1 MAKNILYRNEK
12 NYNQKALT
20 SLFKAV
26 NWDSGN
32 YPTRLV
38 KAIAN
43 SQKVISAWD
52 GEKLVGLVNAIDDGE
67 LTAYVH
73 YLLVDPDYQ
82 GYGIGKELTQRI
94 KQHYQHYRYILLI
107 AETDRLVS
115 YYQKLG
121 FEKKNNQYPM
131 AILNNKNPR

>member
-1 MAKNILYRNEK
+1 MNTI
-12 NYNQKALT
+12 NYTNQKKFDQEVLVG
-20 SLFKAV
+20 LFKAV
-26 NWDSGN
+26 NWDSAN

-73 YLLVDPDYQ
+73 YLLVDPNYQ

-94 KQHYQHYRYILLI
+94 KKHYQDYRYILLI
-107 AETDRLVS
+107 AETDELVA

-131 AILNNKNPR
+131 AIHNKANPQ

>member
-1 MAKNILYRNEK
+1 MRANITYKDQK
-12 NYNQKALT
+12 NYDQQALT
-20 SLFKAV
+20 GLFKGV
-26 NWDSGN
+26 NWDSAN

-52 GEKLVGLVNAIDDGE
+52 GEKLVGLINAIDDGE
-67 LTAYVH
+67 LTAYIH
-73 YLLVDPDYQ
+73 YLLVDPAYQ

-94 KQHYQHYRYILLI
+94 KEHYKDYRYVLLI
-107 AETDRLVS
+107 AETDELVA

-131 AILNNKNPR
+131 AILNKQNPK